1 MGFQFGFIESSIF
14 ALKKIDMRLILL
26 FAIAVFFVACGPN
39 EPNTKPNQAP
49 EQGQPQYGTTYIDN
63 KKRKEQAESPNIN
76 IQIQGLSGGGYANLI
91 GTFEDNN
98 YRADSAQ
105 ISPTGQIVFKR
116 QEAYIPGMFYVVLPN
131 NLNFQLLIDLD
142 QTFNMSTTMTNLVG
156 NMKVEGS
163 VDNQLLY
170 DAMKFEDGQ
179 RQLFQINAQKMAG
192 LKPGDSNYLQL
203 KAEQDRLIDER
214 QAYLDKIFKENPN
227 SLFTSFKRAGQ
238 NPDVRDCFKPDGTM
252 DTARYTYNYRVR
264 FWNGTDFNDERLLYT
279 PVVSKMLSRY
289 ITELTPQNQDSIVKY
304 SISLVDRVTD
314 KPEFLKYFANWIV
327 LHYDPKESTL
337 MDPQAVFVNM
347 IERYFTYDK
356 AFWSDSSEVFALQQR
371 AYEMSASLVGKKAP
385 DVNAPGPDGTLL
397 SLYSKKAPYVVVYMW
412 NPDCEHCAEQT
423 PKLVQLYNQM
433 KDKGFDV
440 YGIAVNTEDDKWRAS
455 MKKYGMPWTNV
466 FDPTNK
472 SIYGKYYVDNTPE
485 IYLLDANRTII
496 AKNLNVD
503 QIMTVIER
511 DKAKHK

>member
-1 MGFQFGFIESSIF
+1 
-14 ALKKIDMRLILL
+14 MRLVL
-26 FAIAVFFVACGPN
+26 FFAFAFFFAACGSDDSKQQPAIQ
-39 EPNTKPNQAP
+39 E
-49 EQGQPQYGTTYIDN
+49 GQPQYSTTYLDN
-63 KKRKEQAESPNIN
+63 KKRKEQAESPNIV
-76 IQIQGLSGGGYANLI
+76 IQIQGLAGGGIASLV

-105 ISPTGQIVFKR
+105 ISPNGQIVFKR
-116 QEAYIPGMFYVVLPN
+116 QEPYFPGLFYLVLPN
-131 NLNFQLLIDLD
+131 NSNLQMLIDLD
-142 QTFNMSTTMTNLVG
+142 QTFNLTTSMANLVG
-156 NMKVEGS
+156 DMKVEGS
-163 VDNQLLY
+163 VDNQIMY
-170 DAMKFEDGQ
+170 DAMKFEDNQ
-179 RQLFQINAQKMAG
+179 RPLFQANAQKMAG
-192 LKPGDSNYLQL
+192 LKPGNPNYLQV
-203 KAEQDRLIDER
+203 KAEQDKLIDER
-214 QAYLDKIFKENPN
+214 KAYLEKVFRENPT
-227 SLFTSFKRAGQ
+227 SIFTSFKRAGQ
-238 NPDVRDCFKPDGTM
+238 NPDLRDCFKPDGSM

-279 PVVSKMLSRY
+279 PVISKMLNRY
-289 ITELTPQNQDSIVKY
+289 ISELTPQHQDSIVKY

-314 KPEFLKYFANWIV
+314 KPEFFKYFANWIV

-356 AFWSDSSEVFALQQR
+356 AVWSDSAEIFALQQR

-385 DVNAPGPDGTLL
+385 DVNVPGPDGKPV

-412 NPDCEHCAEQT
+412 NPECEHCAEQT
-423 PKLVQLYNQM
+423 PKLVTLYNQM
-433 KDKGFDV
+433 KDKGLDV
-440 YGIAVNTEDDKWRAS
+440 YGIAVNTEDDQWRAA

-485 IYLLDANRTII
+485 VYLLNADKTII

-503 QIMTVIER
+503 QIMTMIER
-511 DKAKHK
+511 DKAKRR